1 MVTAP
6 LNDLEKAVLVAFGE
20 QEPSLVG
27 CIERLRATGR
37 EFTGT
42 GALTNFAP
50 NTVPSSTPRGPTGFD
65 GFIEVPG
72 VPHGIGA
79 SITVGADGIEFLEI
93 VAFANDWDG
102 TFTSFVV
109 RRA

>member
-6 LNDLEKAVLVAFGE
+6 LNDLEKAVLVAFAE
-20 QEPSLVG
+20 QEPSLAG
-27 CIERLRATGR
+27 CIESLQATGR

-42 GALTNFAP
+42 GVVTSFAP

-79 SITVGADGIEFLEI
+79 AITVAADGIEFLEI

-102 TFTSFVV
+102 TYANFVV